1 MKAKKRDLML
11 HAVLLIYFEFI
22 VILYQQ
28 EKYLLLGKL
37 EFLCGD
43 DWSFTFEKKNF
54 MK

>member
-37 EFLCGD
+37 EFCVVMTDHSHL
-43 DWSFTFEKKNF
+43 KRKNL
-54 MK
+54 